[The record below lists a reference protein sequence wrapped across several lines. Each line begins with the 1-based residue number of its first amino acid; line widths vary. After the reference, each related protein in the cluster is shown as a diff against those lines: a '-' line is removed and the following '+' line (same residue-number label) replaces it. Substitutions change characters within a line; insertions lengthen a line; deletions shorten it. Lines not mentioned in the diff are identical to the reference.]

1 MYKRQPIPD
10 AIGPDLVL
18 VSLNTDFSIT
28 GMSALEITALVA
40 AWQAGAISQATM
52 LDLFRAGEVIAPGRT
67 NEEEINLLATQKQPT
82 TPAGPGDVNATPVS
96 VTVK

>member
-1 MYKRQPIPD
+1 
-10 AIGPDLVL
+10 
-18 VSLNTDFSIT
+18 
-28 GMSALEITALVA
+28 MSALEITALVA

-67 NEEEINLLATQKQPT
+67 NDEEIKLLATQKPPTAPVAVSPTGRTPSTAMPT
-82 TPAGPGDVNATPVS
+82 TPPGDVNATPVS